1 MTNRRPTHGGSL
13 GRCRWR
19 GNDSERGSIIV
30 VFAFSLVAL
39 LVIAALAL
47 DVGYGYAVGRQ
58 DQSVADFSAMAAAL
72 HLPGDPADACD
83 SGWDYLKANLAGL
96 PSGAMSPCGGFP
108 STCTSTAGV
117 DYTATSTGSYTIT
130 FRYPVPDADPLMA
143 TQTIV
148 QPADGTDPCQRFGV
162 KISHTDSSF
171 FSGVAGI
178 GSLTPHVSAVARH
191 SAGQCGSK
199 SCPVANLVSLDPI
212 GCVGIEVN
220 GSSST
225 LIEVNSYTDSTG
237 KTIPGAIAI
246 DSNGTAC
253 NGGTTTIDA
262 AGSARMYAEPTT
274 GTSVGQI
281 SLFAMA
287 GDQATCS
294 GSACNPSQVPSN
306 IAPQPVSSSGR
317 VTRAP
322 ADDRYNCLSSASG
335 GYPLYD
341 SPAAPVSVAP
351 CDTTDTTNGGPYIN
365 ELTNAITGYSA
376 TNLPPGFT
384 LWPYGCSPPSGTYTG
399 NWWVDCTSGQGF
411 RISTGTTVVFQG
423 NVIFNGSV
431 NQSGGELDFE
441 GNPSN
446 SIPSSCEPIWAGG
459 ASTNSEAS
467 CLQYSS
473 YSPTTGK
480 STCDYGTSSCASFV
494 YINGSMTPSGTN
506 YTLNFNG
513 TFVYVAAGCNT
524 GSSCAISANPSNYTC
539 SAEKNANSLTSNSGI
554 TNWVAPTDGLFKDL
568 ALWSES
574 GSADNTNGNSST
586 ASFGLHGGG
595 NTTINGVFFTPC
607 AQFSISGGF
616 NNPQTAQFLT
626 YQLSVAGG
634 SQLIMVPDPQQLL
647 PTAPSSSLLI
657 R

>member
-1 MTNRRPTHGGSL
+1 MRRGGT
-13 GRCRWR
+13 GRGHWR
-19 GNDSERGSIIV
+19 GDDAERGSIIV

-39 LVIAALAL
+39 LVIAALVL
-47 DVGYGYAVGRQ
+47 DVGYAYGVSRQ
-58 DQSVADFSAMAAAL
+58 DQTAADLSAIAAAR
-72 HLPGDPADACD
+72 HLPGDPPSACAA
-83 SGWDYLKANLAGL
+83 GWDYLKANLPGL
-96 PSGAMSPCGGFP
+96 PSGAVSPCSGFP
-108 STCTSTAGV
+108 STCTSTTAV
-117 DYTATSTGSYTIT
+117 DYTATSTGPYTVT
-130 FRYPVPDADPLMA
+130 FRYPVPDTDPLMA
-143 TQTIV
+143 TQAIR
-148 QPADGTDPCQRFGV
+148 QPADGTDPCQRFAV
-162 KISHTDSSF
+162 KISHTDASF
-171 FSGVAGI
+171 FTGVAQI
-178 GSLTPHVSAVARH
+178 GPLTPRASAVARH
-191 SAGQCGSK
+191 SAGACGSK

-220 GSSST
+220 GSSTT
-225 LIEVNSYTDSTG
+225 LIQVNSYTDSTG

-253 NGGTTTIDA
+253 NGGKTTVDA
-262 AGSARMYAEPTT
+262 AGSAKMYAEPTT

-281 SLFAMA
+281 SLYAMA

-306 IAPQPVSSSGR
+306 IAPQPVSSSAR

-322 ADDRYNCLSSASG
+322 ADDRYNCISSLDG

-341 SPAAPVSVAP
+341 SPAAPVFIAP
-351 CDTTDTTNGGPYIN
+351 CDTTDTMNGGPYID

-376 TNLPPGFT
+376 TSLPPGFT
-384 LWPYGCSPPSGTYTG
+384 LWPYGCTPPSGTYAG
-399 NWWVDCTSGQGF
+399 NWWIECTSGQGF
-411 RISTGTTVVFQG
+411 KISTGTTVVLQG

-441 GNPSN
+441 GNPAS
-446 SIPSSCEPIWAGG
+446 SIPPWCEPIWAGG
-459 ASTNSEAS
+459 ATTNSEAS

-473 YSPTTGK
+473 YQPTTGT
-480 STCDYGTSSCASFV
+480 SPPTCGYGTSSCASFV

-513 TFVYVAAGCNT
+513 TFVYVAAGCGS
-524 GSSCAISANPSNYTC
+524 GSSCSISANPTNYTC
-539 SAEKNANSLTSNSGI
+539 AAEKNANSLTSNSGV
-554 TNWVAPTDGLFKDL
+554 TNWVAPTDGIFKDL
-568 ALWSES
+568 SLWSES
-574 GSADNTNGNSST
+574 GSADNSSGGSST

-595 NTTINGVFFTPC
+595 NTTIHGVFFTPC

-647 PTAPSSSLLI
+647 PTAPSASELI